1 MSEEIILFYPPEP
14 IVIDFENTNKKE
26 LEINLYNKT
35 NNKVLYKIICNNQ
48 NIFKIKNPI
57 SIIKPLASTSII
69 ISIAFEIKKNINI
82 NKFEIIFNFYELN
95 NSDDKNCV
103 DLNTILN
110 NKIGKENQKSS
121 KNIYFSKNKE
131 TIINKDINKYTK
143 FKNDLKEINNKINNI
158 INSKNLAF
166 NKNKNVFF
174 VVAFLL
180 LLIICLGFFFGFKL
194 SRKYNKLFKKNI
206 NKNSISNNKKE
217 EDYVEIKFMSVK
229 EADEINEVSDENMKK
244 FKELNNFN
252 ILNEVKKNR
261 ILKENLEKIKKEK
274 NFALHCYI
282 GQILDEDF
290 PELIELLEK
299 YRNSDDWELWSILGG
314 YVGDMI
320 DKKLYREGKTRP
332 RRLIG
337 AHPTDC
343 LKLPRLRPF
352 YCYEFEILRRDRNEL
367 KEAYDT
373 LITNNFEEFNKIF
386 VKLVKAKKVYFAPK
400 TPIE

>member
-206 NKNSISNNKKE
+206 NKNSISNNRKE

-274 NFALHCYI
+274 NFGPI
-282 GQILDEDF
+282 IKENIIIILVF
-290 PELIELLEK
+290 LVLLI
-299 YRNSDDWELWSILGG
+299 
-314 YVGDMI
+314 
-320 DKKLYREGKTRP
+320 
-332 RRLIG
+332 
-337 AHPTDC
+337 
-343 LKLPRLRPF
+343 
-352 YCYEFEILRRDRNEL
+352 
-367 KEAYDT
+367 
-373 LITNNFEEFNKIF
+373 
-386 VKLVKAKKVYFAPK
+386 
-400 TPIE
+400 